1 MLSNLKASI
10 PLICNSIQR
19 IGESDFA
26 LFLQLLDDKRGRFIR
41 MCSSHL
47 GRLLDNRC
55 NSNLTG
61 KYPLEK
67 VDECVVK
74 RVSYDSSD
82 LVKLLEVR

>member
-26 LFLQLLDDKRGRFIR
+26 LFLQLLDDKRGHFIR

-47 GRLLDNRC
+47 GRLLGNRSH
-55 NSNLTG
+55 SNLTG